1 MGGTEGLRAFRW
13 AFCPTWRPSAAAG
26 GVLVTAVCI
35 LASPP
40 WQVEWL
46 PWAASEVVILRGG
59 GGFMAHHDRDA
70 LLGINPL
77 CWIKMP

>member
-1 MGGTEGLRAFRW
+1 M
-13 AFCPTWRPSAAAG
+13 
-26 GVLVTAVCI
+26 TAVCI
-35 LASPP
+35 LASLT
-40 WQVEWL
+40 WRVEWL
-46 PWAASEVVILRGG
+46 PWAASEVVILRDG